1 MLYEKN
7 YFLTVIQIENV
18 AQIFCFI
25 YILEYNIV
33 SYFSCQNIT
42 EHCLCWDLFLDN
54 VLKAMVF

>member
-1 MLYEKN
+1 MLHRS
-7 YFLTVIQIENV
+7 FV
-18 AQIFCFI
+18 I
-25 YILEYNIV
+25 YILKYNIV